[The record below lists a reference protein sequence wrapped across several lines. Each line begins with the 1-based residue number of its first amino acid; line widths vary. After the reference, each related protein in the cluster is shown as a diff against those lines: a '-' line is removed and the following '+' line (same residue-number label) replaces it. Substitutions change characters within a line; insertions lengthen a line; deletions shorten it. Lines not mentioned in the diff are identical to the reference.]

1 MKKKVAKEVI
11 DYLKIMIIAIIIT
24 SFFNATV
31 FSLSQVRQSSMETTL
46 IENDAIVIG
55 KLNYVFGA
63 PKRGDIVAF
72 VLDENISGWFNKIKI
87 LYEDTYYKLLKK
99 EHRRRLVKRVIGLP
113 GDIIDIK
120 EGNVYVDGKLLE
132 ENYVTDKT
140 YSRTGYIQ
148 FPVEVKKGEVF
159 VLGDNRDV
167 SRDSRNFG
175 CIPNSNIE
183 GKVIFKIFPLSKFGF
198 IK

>member
-11 DYLKIMIIAIIIT
+11 DYLKIIIIAIIIT

-120 EGNVYVDGKLLE
+120 EGNVYVNGKLLE